1 MKFAIIAAGE
11 GSRLAQEG
19 VEEPKP
25 LVSVCDQPMIERLM
39 RIFVDCGASEIVVI
53 INEQSTSVHRYLKKL
68 DLPVPLKIIVKTTPS
83 SMHSLHALSPYL
95 RGERFC
101 LTTVDTIFR
110 EEEFKKYIRH
120 FERVKDIDG
129 CMAVTPY
136 VDDEKPLWVG
146 VKEQTGAE
154 GESLIDQQG
163 YRCKPLI
170 TGFHDQCEGDD
181 HLISGGIYCLGD
193 KALDVLDHCMEQG
206 MSRMRNFQRQLVA
219 EGLRLEAYPIDKI
232 LDVDHKEDIAKAR
245 KFLLP
250 LEGKI
255 IDGIMRDSSFSPNC
269 VNSDAAIFNAVSEQL
284 KALGATVYPCREY
297 SNDEQVS
304 HFTKPEE
311 YSEFMNTVWFVN
323 DVAGYFSMARSNNA
337 LKMLEV
343 AMVDGLPGLNTPVG
357 VMNCV
362 RSKMTS
368 LLMEDGIPMPK
379 SKIVESIDGLGDW
392 DIYPCWLKRGN
403 ACGQQKEDT
412 CYVET
417 REEAEKVLQSFD
429 KRNISPV
436 VLNEH
441 LKGDLVKF
449 YGVEGTDFFYWFY
462 PSKCGHRSKFG
473 LEVIN
478 GDAQGIPFVVEDL
491 KKTAD
496 RAATVLE
503 TPIYG
508 GDCII
513 AEDGS
518 FRIIDFND
526 WPSFAPCRD
535 AAAYYIAKRLC
546 MEFEKHPFIENVTD
560 FEKAE

>member
-25 LVSVCDQPMIERLM
+25 LVSVCGQPMIERLM

-53 INEQSTSVHRYLKKL
+53 INEQSTSVHRYLKAL

-146 VKEQTGAE
+146 VKEQTSAE

-163 YRCKPLI
+163 YRRKPLI

-232 LDVDHKEDIAKAR
+232 LDVDHKEDIVKAR

-250 LEGKI
+250 LEGKAV
-255 IDGIMRDSSFSPNC
+255 DGIMRDSSFSPNC
-269 VNSDAAIFNAVSEQL
+269 VNSDAAIFEAVSKQL
-284 KALGATVYPCREY
+284 EALGAKVYPYSEY
-297 SNDEQVS
+297 SYDEQ
-304 HFTKPEE
+304 FRNFKDLDE
-311 YSEFMNTVWFVN
+311 YADLKKQVWLKN
-323 DVAGYFSMARSNNA
+323 NMAGYFSMARSSSA
-337 LKMLEV
+337 LQELMV
-343 AMVDGLPGLNTPVG
+343 AMLNDLPGLNSPMG
-357 VMNCV
+357 VMKCV
-362 RSKMTS
+362 RWEMTS
-368 LLMEDGIPMPK
+368 LLMDYGIPMPK
-379 SKIVESIDGLGDW
+379 SKIVRSYDGLGDW
-392 DIYPCWLKRGN
+392 YIYPCWLKRGD
-403 ACGQQKEDT
+403 ACAQQKEDT

-417 REEAEKVLQSFD
+417 REEAEKVLLSFRE
-429 KRNISPV
+429 RNISFV

-473 LEVIN
+473 LEAIN

-496 RAATVLE
+496 RAAKVLE

>member
-25 LVSVCDQPMIERLM
+25 LVSVCGQPMIERLM

-53 INEQSTSVHRYLKKL
+53 INEQSTSVHRYLKAL

-146 VKEQTGAE
+146 VKEQTSAE

-163 YRCKPLI
+163 YRRKPLI

-232 LDVDHKEDIAKAR
+232 LDVDHKEDIVKAR

-250 LEGKI
+250 LEGKAV
-255 IDGIMRDSSFSPNC
+255 DGIMRDSSFSPNC
-269 VNSDAAIFNAVSEQL
+269 VNSDAAIFEAVSKQL
-284 KALGATVYPCREY
+284 EALGAKVYPYSEY
-297 SNDEQVS
+297 SYDEQ
-304 HFTKPEE
+304 FRNFKDLDE
-311 YSEFMNTVWFVN
+311 YADLKKQVWLKN
-323 DVAGYFSMARSNNA
+323 NMAGYFSMARSSSA
-337 LKMLEV
+337 LQELMV
-343 AMVDGLPGLNTPVG
+343 AMLNDLPGLNSPMG
-357 VMNCV
+357 VMKCV
-362 RSKMTS
+362 RWEMTS
-368 LLMEDGIPMPK
+368 LLMDYGIPMPK
-379 SKIVESIDGLGDW
+379 SKIVRSYDGLGDW
-392 DIYPCWLKRGN
+392 YIYPCWLKRGD
-403 ACGQQKEDT
+403 ACAQQKEDT

-417 REEAEKVLQSFD
+417 REEAEKVLLSFRE
-429 KRNISPV
+429 RNISFV

-473 LEVIN
+473 LEAIN

-496 RAATVLE
+496 RAAKVLE

-546 MEFEKHPFIENVTD
+546 MEFEKHPFIKDVTD

>member
-53 INEQSTSVHRYLKKL
+53 INEQSTSVHRCLKKL

-154 GESLIDQQG
+154 GENLIDQQG
-163 YRCKPLI
+163 YRRKPLI

-250 LEGKI
+250 LEGKAV
-255 IDGIMRDSSFSPNC
+255 DGIMRDSSFSPNC
-269 VNSDAAIFNAVSEQL
+269 VNSDAAIFEAVSKQL
-284 KALGATVYPCREY
+284 EALGAKVYPYSEY
-297 SNDEQVS
+297 SYDEQ
-304 HFTKPEE
+304 FRNFKDLDE
-311 YSEFMNTVWFVN
+311 YADLKKQVWLKN
-323 DVAGYFSMARSNNA
+323 NMAGYFSMARSSSA
-337 LKMLEV
+337 LQELMV
-343 AMVDGLPGLNTPVG
+343 AMLNDLPGLNSPMG
-357 VMNCV
+357 VMKCV
-362 RSKMTS
+362 RWEMTS
-368 LLMEDGIPMPK
+368 LLMDYGIPMPK
-379 SKIVESIDGLGDW
+379 SKIVRSYDGLGDW
-392 DIYPCWLKRGN
+392 DIYPCWLKRGD
-403 ACGQQKEDT
+403 ACAQQKEDT

-417 REEAEKVLQSFD
+417 REEAEKVLLSFRE
-429 KRNISPV
+429 RNISFV

-473 LEVIN
+473 LEAIN

-496 RAATVLE
+496 RTAKVLE

-546 MEFEKHPFIENVTD
+546 MEFEKHPFIKDVAD

>member
-25 LVSVCDQPMIERLM
+25 LVSVCGQPMIERLM

-53 INEQSTSVHRYLKKL
+53 INEQSTSVHRYLKSL
-68 DLPVPLKIIVKTTPS
+68 NLPVPLKIIVKTTPS

-120 FERVKDIDG
+120 FERVKDLDG

-232 LDVDHKEDIAKAR
+232 LDVDHKEDIPKAR

-250 LEGKI
+250 LEGKAV
-255 IDGIMRDSSFSPNC
+255 DGIMRDSSFSPNC
-269 VNSDAAIFNAVSEQL
+269 VNSDAAIFEAVSKQL
-284 KALGATVYPCREY
+284 EALGAKVYPYSEY
-297 SNDEQVS
+297 SYDEQ
-304 HFTKPEE
+304 FRNFKDLDE
-311 YSEFMNTVWFVN
+311 YADLKKQVWLKN
-323 DVAGYFSMARSNNA
+323 NMAGYFSMARSSSA
-337 LKMLEV
+337 LQELMV
-343 AMVDGLPGLNTPVG
+343 AMLNDLPGLNSPMG
-357 VMNCV
+357 VMKCV
-362 RSKMTS
+362 RWEMTS
-368 LLMEDGIPMPK
+368 LLMDYGIPMPK
-379 SKIVESIDGLGDW
+379 SKIVRSYDGLGDW
-392 DIYPCWLKRGN
+392 DIYPCWLKRGD
-403 ACGQQKEDT
+403 ACAQQKEDT

-417 REEAEKVLQSFD
+417 REEAEKVLLSFRE
-429 KRNISPV
+429 RNISFV

-473 LEVIN
+473 LEAIN

-496 RAATVLE
+496 RTAKVLE

-546 MEFEKHPFIENVTD
+546 MEFEKHPFIKDVAD
-560 FEKAE
+560 FEEVE